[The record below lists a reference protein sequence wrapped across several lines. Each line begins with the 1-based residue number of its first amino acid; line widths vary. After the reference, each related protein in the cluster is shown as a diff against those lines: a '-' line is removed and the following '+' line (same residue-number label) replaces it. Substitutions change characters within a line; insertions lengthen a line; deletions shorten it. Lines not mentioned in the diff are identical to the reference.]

1 LFSPHVTCMKLFL
14 LIFFSPLTCLAQ
26 DITGI
31 WSGHLHTGG
40 NELPYELA
48 ISRTNDKYS
57 GYSLTVF
64 IIDGIENTGMKSMKI
79 KFKNGK
85 ATIEDDELIQD
96 DYSIKPKRMML
107 FATLT
112 LSGKDS
118 SLILSGPFN
127 TRSYNNVP
135 YKGTLILRKK
145 NIKQPSQLLAQLN
158 KLNKSE
164 SLSFI
169 QTQKPPNKQTDI
181 AVNKITPA
189 VKVKEKE
196 KINASSPTAKK
207 DPAPTRGNQFEVHI
221 PPPGTR
227 AAADLSKRKIET
239 LQTLAYT
246 SDSLLLYLYDNGQV
260 DGDTVSIVLNGQ
272 TILERRG
279 LTERP
284 ITYTIYTQ
292 RGTPDSLQLVMYAEN
307 LGTLP
312 PNTGLL
318 VILDGSVRHEVR
330 FSGDLQRNSAIILKR
345 RR

>member
-1 LFSPHVTCMKLFL
+1 MKLFFL
-14 LIFFSPLTCLAQ
+14 VFFSPFTCLAQ

-31 WSGHLHTGG
+31 WTGHLHTGA

-48 ISRTNDKYS
+48 ISRSDDKYS

-118 SLILSGPFN
+118 SLVLSGPFN

-145 NIKQPSQLLAQLN
+145 SIGQPSQLLAQLN

-164 SLSFI
+164 DLSFI
-169 QTQKPPNKQTDI
+169 QSQKASKHTDAAANKTSPVAKMKD
-181 AVNKITPA
+181 
-189 VKVKEKE
+189 KE

-207 DPAPTRGNQFEVHI
+207 DPAPTKGNQFEVPV
-221 PPPGTR
+221 PPPLKQ

-239 LQTLAYT
+239 LQTLSYT
-246 SDSLLLYLYDNGQV
+246 SDSLLLYVYDNGQV

-345 RR
+345 RY